1 MYASKMKTG
10 EHANGSHP
18 IFSQSSRRGDSPP
31 PSHTILRVQIDTIFE
46 WVQSFLH
53 LLQMH

>member
-46 WVQSFLH
+46 WVLSFSNLPQT
-53 LLQMH
+53 L